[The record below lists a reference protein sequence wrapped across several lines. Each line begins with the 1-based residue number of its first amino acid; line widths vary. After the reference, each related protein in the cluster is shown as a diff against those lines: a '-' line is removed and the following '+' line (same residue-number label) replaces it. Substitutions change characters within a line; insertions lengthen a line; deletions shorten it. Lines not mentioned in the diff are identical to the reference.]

1 MRERRRDYELVF
13 IISPLHTNDD
23 EVAAIIQRV
32 QNTIEAEGG
41 MLTSIQHSPPWG
53 RRKLAYPIRAYAGG
67 EASRRNFNE
76 GFYVL
81 LHFTVAASKIMELER
96 TLKLTDT
103 ILRYLVT
110 VVERKGAAVQLPDE
124 AEATA
129 AADDLAVVGVESD
142 EYDDDNLYTGE
153 E

>member
-13 IISPLHTNDD
+13 IISPLHSGD
-23 EVAAIIQRV
+23 EEVTAIIQRV

-41 MLTSIQHSPPWG
+41 VVTSVSQGPPWG

-81 LHFTVAASKIMELER
+81 LHFTVGASKITELER
-96 TLKLTDT
+96 TLKLTDS
-103 ILRYLVT
+103 ILRYLVMLVERNRRST
-110 VVERKGAAVQLPDE
+110 PLPDVADEVVEE
-124 AEATA
+124 S
-129 AADDLAVVGVESD
+129 DLAIVGSD
-142 EYDDDNLYTGE
+142 DNDDDPYADE